1 MTFRSSLYCSNNKDK
16 IYSARFYHD
25 KGSKRISISDNLITT
40 QEVAQERARAELL
53 KHGYEEKNITIK
65 SIYIKGL
72 KLNDIISFRGKN
84 YIVKEILLD
93 YNPPILLQTIKG
105 VRYE

>member
-1 MTFRSSLYCSNNKDK
+1 MTFRSSLYCNDSNDK
-16 IYSARFYHD
+16 IYSARFYQD
-25 KGSKRISISDNLITT
+25 KGSKRISVSDNLITT
-40 QEVAQERARAELL
+40 QEVAQERARVELL
-53 KHGYEEKNITIK
+53 KSGYEKKVITIK

-72 KLNDIISFRGKN
+72 KLNDIISFRGQN